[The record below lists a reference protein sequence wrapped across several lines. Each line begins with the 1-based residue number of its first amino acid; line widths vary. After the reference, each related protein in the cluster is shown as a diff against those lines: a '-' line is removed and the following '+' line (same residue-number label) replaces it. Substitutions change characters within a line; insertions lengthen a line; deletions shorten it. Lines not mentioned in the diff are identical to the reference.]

1 MELLEDLY
9 NGKKQIN
16 VHLSDKPYVFHLVLL
31 GRDNE
36 PDFMLSSFGANL
48 WCRSN
53 KGINRQKYASLRGIK
68 IATKKLIK
76 KKIETNGKIKFSIT
90 DTVYPF

>member
-1 MELLEDLY
+1 MKLLENLY
-9 NGKKQIN
+9 SGKKQIN
-16 VHLSDKPYVFHLVLL
+16 IHLSDKPYIFHLVLL

-53 KGINRQKYASLRGIK
+53 KGINRQKYTSLGGIK
-68 IATKKLIK
+68 TAAKRLIK
-76 KKIETNGKIKFSIT
+76 NKIKTNGKIKFSIT
-90 DTVYPF
+90 DTVYSF